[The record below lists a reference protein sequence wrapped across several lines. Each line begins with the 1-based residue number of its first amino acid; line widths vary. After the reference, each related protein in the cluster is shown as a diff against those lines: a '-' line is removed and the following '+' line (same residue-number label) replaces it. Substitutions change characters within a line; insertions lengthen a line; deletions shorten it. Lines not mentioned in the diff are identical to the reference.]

1 MKQHYCPVDKT
12 TISYEGECN
21 WCGEKEMDINQLNRA
36 YAEQYAK
43 DHKLEERYT
52 KPRELSDEEIYEI
65 FEQLNGEIK
74 NFARAILKKARE
86 K

>member
-1 MKQHYCPVDKT
+1 
-12 TISYEGECN
+12 
-21 WCGEKEMDINQLNRA
+21 MDANQLNRA

-52 KPRELSDEEIYEI
+52 APRELSDEEINKLWAESHEDGIAMQQGFTTQQHY
-65 FEQLNGEIK
+65 
-74 NFARAILKKARE
+74 FAYLILKKASE